1 MPQINLYATYVRGC
15 RLGHKTVSP
24 EAAAKRLTKLAS
36 SPLADLDYLVGA
48 EVRVILP
55 TGAERLYAVLAQ
67 DPKTGVLH
75 LKDVEGHDTIISH

>member
-1 MPQINLYATYVRGC
+1 MPYSTCIHGVRQGHATTTLAPIV
-15 RLGHKTVSP
+15 
-24 EAAAKRLTKLAS
+24 KRLTKLAS

-67 DPKTGVLH
+67 DPKTGALH
-75 LKDVEGHDTIISH
+75 LKDVEGRDTVISH